1 MSESPVVL
9 LSGHAPRSQAG
20 RGAFQ
25 EIDQV
30 GAARPVSKAA
40 WVVESAERMGE
51 EMTRALALASA
62 WPPGPV
68 HLSLPGD
75 LLEARVTTASPA
87 TPAPSAEPRRMDDVL
102 IRRTLELLAEAR
114 RPLIIAGPAMG
125 RARRSRDVERLSELT
140 GIPALLME
148 SPRGVNDPS
157 LRGGTRCLSE
167 ADLVLLL
174 GKRLD
179 FTLRFGGPPAF
190 SAHSRFIVVDV
201 APPRS
206 SERLA
211 LALAANPS
219 VVVRQL
225 VADAAER
232 VWQRSTWTKE
242 VEGARATMPAS
253 WEELRRSSATPLHP
267 LRVCAELQLHLDAG
281 AVLVS
286 DGGEFGQWCQAGLE
300 ARYRLING
308 PAGSIGS
315 GVPMALGAKLAR
327 PDLPVIATLG
337 DGTFGFHAL
346 EFDTAVRHGIPIVA
360 IVGNDARWNAEH
372 QLQLQQY
379 GAPRAV
385 GCALRPTRY
394 DRVVEPLG
402 GHGEH
407 VERADEL
414 APALARA
421 ARSGKP
427 ACVNVMI
434 DGVAAPL
441 FSGSAGH

>member
-1 MSESPVVL
+1 RGAGGGARRRGGRGVGLVPAGPGHLNAVSALYTALMSESPVVL

-62 WPPGPV
+62 WPLGPV

-75 LLEARVTTASPA
+75 LLEARVTG
-87 TPAPSAEPRRMDDVL
+87 TPAAPPPSIEPRPMDDGPV
-102 IRRTLELLAEAR
+102 RRTIELLAEAK

-125 RARRSRDVERLSELT
+125 RTRRWSDVERLSELT

-157 LRGGTRCLSE
+157 LRGATRCLGE

-190 SAHSRFIVVDV
+190 RARSPVIVADV

-211 LALAANPS
+211 LALAASPS
-219 VVVRQL
+219 VV
-225 VADAAER
+225 
-232 VWQRSTWTKE
+232 
-242 VEGARATMPAS
+242 
-253 WEELRRSSATPLHP
+253 LR
-267 LRVCAELQLHLDAG
+267 
-281 AVLVS
+281 
-286 DGGEFGQWCQAGLE
+286 
-300 ARYRLING
+300 
-308 PAGSIGS
+308 
-315 GVPMALGAKLAR
+315 
-327 PDLPVIATLG
+327 
-337 DGTFGFHAL
+337 
-346 EFDTAVRHGIPIVA
+346 
-360 IVGNDARWNAEH
+360 
-372 QLQLQQY
+372 
-379 GAPRAV
+379 
-385 GCALRPTRY
+385 
-394 DRVVEPLG
+394 
-402 GHGEH
+402 
-407 VERADEL
+407 
-414 APALARA
+414 
-421 ARSGKP
+421 
-427 ACVNVMI
+427 
-434 DGVAAPL
+434 
-441 FSGSAGH
+441 